1 MPRLIVDSTEVEQR
15 TYELNDPVVTV
26 GRAADNTIQISH
38 ASISGHHAEL
48 ALVEGDYKLTD
59 LNSTNGSRINDER
72 VTEGTLRNK
81 DILQLGNI
89 IFLYESE
96 NVLEAPPLPDAES
109 AITLAG
115 VSKGRP
121 IDFVNFSPVPK
132 PSPDSK
138 GAPVV
143 VLVGVLIALLGI
155 GFLVYRLAAVGTA

>member
-1 MPRLIVDSTEVEQR
+1 MPRLIVDSPEVPQQ
-15 TYELNDPVVTV
+15 TYEMSDELVTV
-26 GRAADNTIQISH
+26 GRAADNTISIAH

-48 ALVEGDYKLTD
+48 TLVEGDYKLTD

-72 VTEGTLRNK
+72 VTEGVLRNK

-96 NVLEAPPLPDAES
+96 NVLAAPPLPDAES

-115 VSKGRP
+115 VSNGRP

-132 PSPDSK
+132 PSK
-138 GAPVV
+138 EGRGAFYA
-143 VLVGVLIALLGI
+143 VLGSSLLALLGV
-155 GFLVYRLAAVGTA
+155 GFFIFRLLTITS

>member
-1 MPRLIVDSTEVEQR
+1 MPRLIVDSPEVTQQ
-15 TYELNDPVVTV
+15 TYELNDQLVTV
-26 GRAADNTIQISH
+26 GRAADNTIAISH

-48 ALVEGDYKLTD
+48 SLVDGDYKLTD

-72 VTEGTLRNK
+72 VTEGVLRNK

-109 AITLAG
+109 AITLTG

-121 IDFVNFSPVPK
+121 IDFVNFSPFPK
-132 PSPDSK
+132 PSTESK
-138 GAPVV
+138 SAFFV
-143 VLVGVLIALLGI
+143 VLGCALVALGGVAFFIVRLLT
-155 GFLVYRLAAVGTA
+155 VA